1 MGIFIFFW
9 ILFAVLV
16 GIYGN
21 KRGGGFAGPFILSL
35 ILSPLLGLILT
46 SIDKPY
52 YKKKCFYCAEMI
64 QRGAKICHFC
74 GKEQPKEQP
83 PKPKVRVPFVNSW
96 LFFILIII
104 GLIIISLVLVS
115 VLKS

>member
-21 KRGGGFAGPFILSL
+21 RRGGGFAGPFILSL

-52 YKKKCFYCAEMI
+52 YKKRCPYCAEMI
-64 QRGAKICHFC
+64 QKKAKICKYC
-74 GKEQPKEQP
+74 GKEQPREQLS
-83 PKPKVRVPFVNSW
+83 KPKVKVPFINSW
-96 LFFILIII
+96 LSFVLIIT
-104 GLIIISLVLVS
+104 GFIIISLILVL
-115 VLKS
+115 LKS